1 MTYLDHNATTQI
13 APEILQKMNEI
24 YGLGFLNPSS
34 VHKSGKLAKKH
45 LLEAKNRILKALN
58 CQNPANYDIIFTSS
72 GTEAN
77 NLALNGKNFQR
88 SPFEHESVRNLPN
101 GGDFSSEIGEKCEFS
116 SIIWANNITGV
127 VNDVE
132 NLKKTKFLHTDS
144 VQFAGKRKIDL
155 SSGKIDAITIS
166 GHKIHAPHGIAC
178 LVFKKSY
185 PISPIVVGGSQNES
199 LHAGTY
205 NLPAIVAFSHAVEM
219 VNCEGYLEKYQS
231 HTKKLRQKLEDFV
244 RENGGIVVGEEFD
257 RISNTSCIA
266 KIGVPSTEQLM
277 IFDQNN
283 ICVSVGSACS
293 AGVVS
298 KSPIL
303 KAMGLSDEIVSSVV
317 RVSLGVSNTEKE
329 IDEFCM
335 VWKGL

>member
-1 MTYLDHNATTQI
+1 MTYLDFNATTQI

-34 VHKSGKLAKKH
+34 VHKSGKIAKKH
-45 LLEAKNRILKALN
+45 LLEAKTRILKALN
-58 CQNPANYDIIFTSS
+58 CQNPSNYDVVFTSS

-77 NLALNGKNFQR
+77 NLALSGKKFQR

-101 GGDFSSEIGEKCEFS
+101 GGDFGGENCEFS

-132 NLKKTKFLHTDS
+132 TLKNTKFLHTDA
-144 VQFAGKRKIDL
+144 VQFVGKRKIDL

-205 NLPAIVAFSHAVEM
+205 NLPAIVALSHAIEM
-219 VNCEGYLEKYQS
+219 VNCDEYLEKYQS
-231 HTKKLRQKLEDFV
+231 HTQKLRQKLEDFV
-244 RENGGIVVGEEFD
+244 KNNGGIVVGEEFD
-257 RISNTSCIA
+257 RIANTSCIA

-277 IFDQNN
+277 IFDQHN

-298 KSPIL
+298 KSTVL

-317 RVSLGVSNTEKE
+317 RVSIGLSSTEGE
-329 IDEFCM
+329 IDEFCR

>member
-34 VHKSGKLAKKH
+34 VHKSGKIAKKH

-58 CQNPANYDIIFTSS
+58 CQNPSNYDIIFTSS

-77 NLALNGKNFQR
+77 NLALSGKNFYR

-101 GGDFSSEIGEKCEFS
+101 GSDEIAENCEFS

-132 NLKKTKFLHTDS
+132 NLKKTKFLHTDA

-178 LVFKKSY
+178 LVFSKSY

-205 NLPAIVAFSHAVEM
+205 NLPAIVALSHAIEM
-219 VNCEGYLEKYQS
+219 VNCDEYLEKYQND
-231 HTKKLRQKLEDFV
+231 TQKLRQKLEDCV
-244 RENGGIVVGEEFD
+244 QSHGGVVIGVEFD

-266 KIGVPSTEQLM
+266 KIGIPSTEQLM
-277 IFDQNN
+277 IFDQND
-283 ICVSVGSACS
+283 ICVSAGSACS

-298 KSPIL
+298 KSYVL
-303 KAMGLSDEIVSSVV
+303 QAMNLPDEIVSSAI
-317 RVSLGVSNTEKE
+317 RVSVGISNTESE
-329 IDEFCM
+329 IDEFCRI
-335 VWKGL
+335 WKGL